1 MRTSVGQDRLTGL
14 ALLHIHYSLEL
25 DLDEIITIFARKHPQ
40 QMLLADILSDN
51 PTAKLTSICKI
62 VSAQCY
68 TFFFENVNY
77 YVVLHWRMGV
87 GLSMTYAH
95 AYGAFVL
102 HKATV

>member
-40 QMLLADILSDN
+40 RMLLADILSDN

-62 VSAQCY
+62 VSAQCF
-68 TFFFENVNY
+68 THFSLKMLTTTLCCTGEWGWV
-77 YVVLHWRMGV
+77 
-87 GLSMTYAH
+87 SA
-95 AYGAFVL
+95 
-102 HKATV
+102 